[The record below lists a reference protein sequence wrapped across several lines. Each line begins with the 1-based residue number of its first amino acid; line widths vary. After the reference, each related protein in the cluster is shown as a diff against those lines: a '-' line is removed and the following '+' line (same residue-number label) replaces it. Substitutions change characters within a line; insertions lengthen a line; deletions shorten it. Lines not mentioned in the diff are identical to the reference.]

1 MRNTTPQQH
10 NIPRPEFDGLEVR
23 TTGQRSEPGSALQ
36 DNVEGGPGDVVEPQ
50 PPGSMGL
57 GVSGNRSTGPQG
69 GKNIGK
75 HIHKST
81 IPRRSDKATRV

>member
-1 MRNTTPQQH
+1 MRNAPPEQDD
-10 NIPRPEFDGLEVR
+10 IPGPEFDGLEVR
-23 TTGQRSEPGSALQ
+23 TTGQRSEPGGALQ

-69 GKNIGK
+69 SKNIGK
-75 HIHKST
+75 HIHGST
-81 IPRRSDKATRV
+81 IARRSDKATRV